1 MIAFRGTE
9 EQSAK
14 GKELVEKL
22 LEAETAAREKRAEED
37 RLWHEE
43 ENKKWKEE
51 KAAAKAARAAAGL
64 DEEEEEED
72 KKDEEE
78 GGHGASLSQFAVNPL
93 GGTGNYAVNSPRS
106 KSAAK
111 RARKKAGGKT
121 GGPTNIDDMSD
132 EQVLNLLLGSDTK
145 RAEAAK
151 AKLLDKKEKEEKEKA
166 AKKAAAKKAFEAK
179 EKAEEAARQAEFKKI
194 NAKYRCASKLEFLS
208 KVHKGTQT
216 RRNVGERCARRQQR
230 QDLGCAANS
239 SASKRFRA
247 PPGSQP

>member
-1 MIAFRGTE
+1 MRRRIRSGRRRRQPQRRPGQVRTASPLIFVHRHH
-9 EQSAK
+9 QSP
-14 GKELVEKL
+14 LCSL
-22 LEAETAAREKRAEED
+22 LLYFV
-37 RLWHEE
+37 RL
-43 ENKKWKEE
+43 
-51 KAAAKAARAAAGL
+51 AAGL

-151 AKLLDKKEKEEKEKA
+151 AKLLEKKEKEEKEKA

-194 NAKYRCASKLEFLS
+194 NAKYAMRL
-208 KVHKGTQT
+208 
-216 RRNVGERCARRQQR
+216 
-230 QDLGCAANS
+230 
-239 SASKRFRA
+239 
-247 PPGSQP
+247 